1 MSPITEQSSF
11 SKPADSATDAAPEL
25 IIPSRFRGPSGSGNG
40 GYVCGRIAAYVDGPV
55 TVTLHRPPPLDT
67 PMTVEPGGDGTA
79 RVRHGDVLIAEATAA
94 AYPPGL
100 LAPEIPDLV
109 SMSEACQSAGRARY
123 FQDPFFPECFVCG
136 PNRGLGD
143 GLRIF
148 PGPVPGRMLWAA
160 PWTPDSSIAGADARV
175 RPEMVWAA
183 LDCPSGIAAA
193 EGASL
198 DADTAIVLGR
208 MTASVA
214 ALPMFGDQCRVI
226 AWPDGGSGRKLTA
239 GSVLLGPGGEVLAVA
254 RAVWLTV
261 PRSVAELA
269 AKGLTAGG
277 TS

>member
-11 SKPADSATDAAPEL
+11 SKPADSAIDAAPEL

-40 GYVCGRIAAYVDGPV
+40 GYVCGRVAAYVNGPA

-67 PMTVEPGGDGTA
+67 SMTVEPDGDGA
-79 RVRHGDVLIAEATAA
+79 VHVRHGGVLIAEAAAA

-109 SMSEACQSAGRARY
+109 SMAEACRSAGRARY

-136 PNRGLGD
+136 PDRQLGD

-160 PWTPDSSIAGADARV
+160 PWTPDSSVAGPDGRV
-175 RPEMVWAA
+175 RPEIVWAA
-183 LDCPSGIAAA
+183 LDCPSGIAAG

-198 DADTAIVLGR
+198 DSDTAIVLGR

-214 ALPMFGDQCRVI
+214 VLPMPGDQCRVI
-226 AWPDGGSGRKLTA
+226 AWPDGGYGRKLIA
-239 GSVLLGPGGEVLAVA
+239 GSVLLGPGDEVLAVA

-261 PRSVAELA
+261 PRLVAELA
-269 AKGLTAGG
+269 VKGE